1 MTGKLLNLEAA
12 RHESRVLGSWLAG
25 RDGAAART
33 GTAVALGE
41 NSSSSMTMDELTNL
55 LGAAHRSSSG
65 EAVTAETAMRVSA
78 AYGCMSLVAGAIA
91 SLPIGI
97 YERKG
102 NDRDSADHDY
112 WWMLNE
118 KASDG
123 WTSFDA
129 WQAILLSKLSHGDGF
144 GEWIRPSPFSN
155 RVIGWK
161 PLMRH
166 TVVPF
171 KSGKD
176 VYYRVSPDDGPSYV
190 LDRADVIHLSSL
202 GFDGLTSPS
211 PLTYAALEAIGT
223 ALAGQRHAGQFF
235 ASGANYDY
243 ALKTAS
249 KLDKNQLEQLKASL
263 IARVQNGGRGPLI
276 LGGGLEPAQ
285 LSVNSKD
292 AEILATRLFT
302 VEEICRIFGV
312 PPFMVGHTDKTTS
325 WGAGVENMGIGFVR
339 YTLQRHLT
347 PAAQELNSKLWPV
360 RQRYFVEHITAALER
375 GDLKARYD
383 AYRTALGRAGEQPFI
398 TADEIRRRENMPPN
412 TNLKTNGG
420 TSVEKPDPAPGEQ
433 QEAA

>member
-1 MTGKLLNLEAA
+1 MTGKLLNLEAS
-12 RHESRVLGSWLAG
+12 RHESRVLGSWMAG
-25 RDGAAART
+25 RDGAAERA
-33 GTAVALGE
+33 GVVALGE
-41 NSSSSMTMDELTNL
+41 NSSGSLTMDELANL

-65 EAVTAETAMRVSA
+65 SAVTAETGMRVSA
-78 AYGCMSLVAGAIA
+78 AYGCMSLVAGATA
-91 SLPIGI
+91 SLPLGI

-102 NDRDSADHDY
+102 NDRDSADHEY

-123 WTSFDA
+123 WTAFDA
-129 WQAILLSKLSHGDGF
+129 WQALILSKLQHGDGF
-144 GEWIRPSPFSN
+144 GEWIRPSIYSN

-161 PLMRH
+161 PLPRQ
-166 TVVPF
+166 TVQPF
-171 KSGKD
+171 KADGE
-176 VYYRVSPDDGPSYV
+176 VYYRINPGDKPSYT
-190 LDRADVIHLSSL
+190 LNRADIIHLPSL

-223 ALAGQRHAGQFF
+223 ALSAQEHAGRFF
-235 ASGANYDY
+235 AGGANFDY
-243 ALKTAS
+243 ALKSAS
-249 KLDKNQLEQLKASL
+249 KLDKPQLEALKASL

-312 PPFMVGHTDKTTS
+312 PPHMVGHTDKTTS
-325 WGAGVENMGIGFVR
+325 WGSGIEAQGIGFVR

-347 PAAQELNSKLWPV
+347 PIAQELNSKLWPV
-360 RQRYFVEHITAALER
+360 RQKYFVEHITAALER

-383 AYRTALGRAGEQPFI
+383 AYRTALGRAGEMPFM
-398 TADEIRRRENMPPN
+398 TADEIRRKENMPSNPD
-412 TNLKTNGG
+412 LKMNGG
-420 TSVEKPDPAPGEQ
+420 TSAEQPDQAPGEQ

>member
-1 MTGKLLNLEAA
+1 MTGKLLNLETT

-25 RDGAAART
+25 RDGGAERA
-33 GTAVALGE
+33 GLVALGE
-41 NSSSSMTMDELTNL
+41 NSSGPLEMSELANL

-65 EAVTAETAMRVSA
+65 AAVTAETGMRVSA

-91 SLPIGI
+91 SMPIGI
-97 YERKG
+97 YERTG
-102 NDRDSADHDY
+102 NDRNSADHEY

-129 WQAILLSKLSHGDGF
+129 WQALMLSKLSHGDGF
-144 GEWIRPSPFSN
+144 GEWIRPSMYSN

-161 PLMRH
+161 PLLRH
-166 TVVPF
+166 TVQPF
-171 KSGKD
+171 REGNE
-176 VYYRVSPDDGPSYV
+176 VYYRVSPIDGPSYV
-190 LDRADVIHLSSL
+190 LHREDVIHLPSL

-223 ALAGQRHAGQFF
+223 ALSAQEHAGRFF
-235 ASGANYDY
+235 SGGANFDY
-243 ALKTAS
+243 ALTSEK
-249 KLDKNQLEQLKASL
+249 KVDEKQLLALKASL

-276 LGGGLEPAQ
+276 LTGGLTPAQ

-312 PPFMVGHTDKTTS
+312 PPSMVGHGSAASNYGT
-325 WGAGVENMGIGFVR
+325 GIAQQGMGFTR

-347 PAAQELNSKLWPV
+347 PISQELNSKLWPV
-360 RQRYFVEHITAALER
+360 RQRFFVEHITAALER
-375 GDLKARYD
+375 TDQAGRYT
-383 AYRTALGRAGEQPFI
+383 AYRTALGRAGEQPFMSVE
-398 TADEIRRRENMPPN
+398 EIRRLENMPPN
-412 TNLKTNGG
+412 TNLKMNGG
-420 TSVEKPDPAPGEQ
+420 TSVEEPDKAPGEQ